1 MKSTTGDKWQVT
13 GGTSCHV
20 SLVTRHILPPFL
32 LAVALVFFCG
42 ATAFGQAYVWK
53 NVAIKG
59 GGFVSGIITHPNAPG
74 VIYCRT
80 DIGGAYRWNAT
91 NNSWIPLLDFAADA
105 NIYGVESLAIDPS
118 DSNRLYIA
126 ASRDSPAVLLVS
138 TNQGATFSQFT
149 PPFSLNGNVDGRSNG
164 ERLDVDPNSNNILF
178 YGSRGSGLYKSINYG
193 TNWTQ
198 VSSFPVTSTP
208 NSVGLVFVE
217 FIKSS
222 GAPGSATPVIFVGV
236 SQGGTNLFRSA
247 DGGATWTGVSTG
259 VATNLMAHHAAQD
272 GLGNMYVTFND
283 NQGPNNIT
291 TGSVIKLNLTTLAA
305 SLVTPPKPSG
315 AQGGFAGVSVDR
327 QNPNTVVVSTMDRW
341 YANSPAAPWDV
352 VERSINGGTSWV
364 EVSPNTLPAST
375 SAPWSVARS
384 PHWAGDVEI
393 DPSNS
398 NRVFFIT
405 GYGVIGSTNLTAGSV
420 NFAFMNDGLEETVP
434 LGLAS
439 PPSGPYLLSAHG
451 DIGGFR
457 HFNLDVS
464 PSSADYFSS
473 HRGTSSGIDFAQSN
487 PNIIARLVSDANYG
501 AYSLNGGTTWT
512 DFPTNTLPTLN
523 GSGSIAVSA
532 DGSRFVWIP
541 STTVSASRI
550 AYWTTNS
557 GVNWTASTGGPTGN
571 RVPISDRVNSNKFYI
586 YSSTRMY
593 VSTDGAATFTQSG
606 TLASGGGIPC
616 AVFGHE
622 GDIWVP
628 LNNGG
633 LTHSINSGA
642 SFTAVSGVQYASF
655 VSVGKAATG
664 QSYPAVFI
672 VGRANGDGSLGIYR
686 SDNGGV
692 SWLRINDSQHQFG
705 LGSIHDFCADPRV
718 FGRVYF
724 GTEGRGI
731 IYGQPGNQPPGAIVD
746 LAVVGGNTQITLTW
760 SAVSGADSYAVKRA
774 SVSGG
779 SYTMIASGV
788 TQMTYTDTGLTNGVP
803 YYYVVAG
810 TNGFGPAPDSN
821 IANAIPNPPEPIAL
835 YALEGN
841 ALDTSGN
848 GNNGTANAVSYV
860 AGRIGVQA
868 AQFNGSS
875 AYVQIPRSIQNDFTV
890 AMWVKTT
897 DTAGAAGAQWWSG
910 KGLVDGEVS
919 GGAADWG
926 TAIVNGNFV
935 LGVGSTGGDT
945 TINSSVAINDG
956 AWHHVAATRNNT
968 SGAMAVYVDG
978 VLSGSGTGPTGA
990 RTAPPNLRVGSIQT
1004 GSGFLNGTIDDVRL
1018 YDRVLSAGDIA
1029 ALSSPPAA
1037 PTDLVALAGDGQ
1049 AALSWSAPVGATGY
1063 YVKRSTTSGSG
1074 YATIVTN
1081 TSLAFT
1087 NTGLSNGT
1095 IYYFVVSALNG
1106 VGESTNSAEVGAR
1119 SVSFAPTP
1127 VNLAG
1132 GNTQLLQLVWPQ
1144 DHTGWQVQVQ
1154 TNAPGTGLGTNW
1166 ITISGSG
1173 QTNQF
1178 NLPVDAANG
1187 SVFLRLVSP

>member
-1 MKSTTGDKWQVT
+1 MKPATGDSWHVT
-13 GGTSCHV
+13 GSTSGHV
-20 SLVTRHILPPFL
+20 SLVTRHMLPPFL
-32 LAVALVFFCG
+32 LAVALLLFCG

-59 GGFVSGIITHPNAPG
+59 GGFVSGIITHPNTPG
-74 VIYCRT
+74 VIYCRA

-91 NNSWIPLLDFAADA
+91 NNSWIPLLDFAADS
-105 NIYGVESLAIDPS
+105 NIYGVESLALDPA

-126 ASRDSPAVLLVS
+126 ASRGSPAVLLVS
-138 TNQGATFSQFT
+138 TNQGATFSQYT

-164 ERLDVDPNSNNILF
+164 ERMAVDPNLNSLLI
-178 YGSRGSGLYKSINYG
+178 YGSRGTGLYKSANYG
-193 TNWTQ
+193 ATWTQ
-198 VSSFPVTSTP
+198 VSSFPVTSTA

-217 FIKSS
+217 FVKSS
-222 GAPGSATPVIFVGV
+222 GSPGSATPVIFVGV

-272 GLGNMYVTFND
+272 GLTNMYVTFND

-291 TGSVIKLNLTTLAA
+291 TGSVIKLNLSTLVATD
-305 SLVTPPKPSG
+305 VTPAKPSG
-315 AQGGFAGVSVDR
+315 AQGGYAGVSVDR

-341 YANSPAAPWDV
+341 WAPSPLPAWDTIY
-352 VERSINGGTSWV
+352 RSINGGATWTVAGPYS
-364 EVSPNTLPAST
+364 LPDST

-393 DPSNS
+393 DPYNS
-398 NRVFFIT
+398 NRVFFIM
-405 GYGVIGSTNLTAGSV
+405 GYGVIASTNLTAGSV
-420 NFAFMNDGLEETVP
+420 NFTFMNDGLEETGP
-434 LGLAS
+434 RGLAS

-457 HFNLDVS
+457 HYNLDVS
-464 PSSADYFSS
+464 PPAADYFSA
-473 HRGTSSGIDFAQSN
+473 HRGTSSGIDFAESN

-512 DFPTNTLPTLN
+512 DFLTNTLPTVK
-523 GSGSIAVSA
+523 GSGNIAVSA

-541 STTVSASRI
+541 STAASSNQI
-550 AYWTTNS
+550 AYYSTDHGAS
-557 GVNWTASTGGPTGN
+557 WTASTGGPTGS

-593 VSTDGAATFTQSG
+593 VSTNGGATFAQST
-606 TLASGGGIPC
+606 TLASGGGTPC

-622 GDIWVP
+622 GDLWVP
-628 LNNGG
+628 LNSGG
-633 LTHSINSGA
+633 LTHSLNSGA
-642 SFTAVSGVQYASF
+642 SFTTVSGVQQASF
-655 VSVGKAATG
+655 VSVGKTAAG

-672 VGRANGDGSLGIYR
+672 VGRANGDGSTGIYR

-692 SWLRINDSQHQFG
+692 SWSRIHDYLHQYG

-731 IYGQPGNQPPGAIVD
+731 IYGQPSNQPPGPIVD
-746 LAVVGGNTQITLTW
+746 LAAVGGNTQITLTW
-760 SAVSGADSYAVKRA
+760 SSVSGADSYAVKRA
-774 SVSGG
+774 LASGG
-779 SYTMIASGV
+779 TYTTIASDV
-788 TQMTYTDTGLTNGVP
+788 TQTTYTDAGLTNGVP
-803 YYYVVAG
+803 YYYIVAG
-810 TNGFGPAPDSN
+810 TNSFGAAPDSN
-821 IANAIPNPPEPIAL
+821 IANAIPNPPQPVAL

-841 ALDTSGN
+841 ALDSSGN

-860 AGRIGVQA
+860 AGKIGTQA

-875 AYVQIPRSIQNDFTV
+875 AYVQIPRSISTGFTV

-897 DTAGAAGAQWWSG
+897 DSGNSGTQWWQG

-919 GGAADWG
+919 GAAADWG
-926 TAIVNGNFV
+926 TVLLAGKFALGIGNP
-935 LGVGSTGGDT
+935 DT
-945 TINSSVAINDG
+945 TISSSVNINDG

-978 VLSGSGTGPTGA
+978 VLRGSGTGMTGA
-990 RTAPPNLRVGSIQT
+990 RTAPPNFRIGSLQT
-1004 GSGFLNGTIDDVRL
+1004 ANNFLNGTIDDVRL
-1018 YDRVLSAGDIA
+1018 YDRVLSASDIA

-1037 PTDLVALAGDGQ
+1037 PTSLAALAGDGQ
-1049 AALSWSAPVGATGY
+1049 AALSWSASVGATSY
-1063 YVKRSTTSGSG
+1063 YVKQSTTSGSG
-1074 YATIVTN
+1074 YTTIVTN
-1081 TSLAFT
+1081 TGVAFT

-1095 IYYFVVSALNG
+1095 VYYFVVSALNA
-1106 VGESTNSAEVGAR
+1106 VGESTNSAEASAR
-1119 SVSFAPTP
+1119 PVSLTP
-1127 VNLAG
+1127 AQVNLVVA
-1132 GNTQLLQLVWPQ
+1132 NSQLQLVWPQ

-1154 TNAPGTGLGTNW
+1154 TNAPGAGLGTNW
-1166 ITISGSG
+1166 MTISGSG
-1173 QTNQF
+1173 LTNQF
-1178 NLPVDAANG
+1178 TVPVDAANG
-1187 SVFLRLVSP
+1187 SVFFRLVSPGGN

>member
-1 MKSTTGDKWQVT
+1 MKIALTFRRRGITP
-13 GGTSCHV
+13 
-20 SLVTRHILPPFL
+20 LPRFA
-32 LAVALVFFCG
+32 AVALILFCG
-42 ATAFGQAYVWK
+42 ATTFAQSYVWK
-53 NVAIKG
+53 SVAIKG

-74 VIYCRT
+74 VIYCRA
-80 DIGGAYRWNAT
+80 DIGGAYRWNPT

-126 ASRDSPAVLLVS
+126 ASRGSPAVLLVS

-149 PPFSLNGNVDGRSNG
+149 PPFSLDGNVDGRSNG
-164 ERLDVDPNSNNILF
+164 ERMGVDPNSNNILF
-178 YGSRGSGLYKSINYG
+178 YGSRGSGLYKSVNYG
-193 TNWTQ
+193 ASWTQ

-222 GAPGSATPVIFVGV
+222 GTPGSATPTIFVGV
-236 SQGGTNLFRSA
+236 SRTNQNANLYQSTNGGV
-247 DGGATWTGVSTG
+247 TWTNVVTG
-259 VATNLMAHHAAQD
+259 APANQMPHHAAQD
-272 GLGNMYVTFND
+272 GLGNMYLTFND

-291 TGSVIKLNLTTLAA
+291 AGSVIKLNLTTLAA

-375 SAPWSVARS
+375 SAPWLVARS

-420 NFAFMNDGLEETVP
+420 NFAFMSDGLEETVP

-439 PPSGPYLLSAHG
+439 PPSGPYLLSGVG
-451 DIGGFR
+451 DQGGFR
-457 HFNLDVS
+457 HYNLDVS
-464 PSSADYFSS
+464 PPLADYFST
-473 HRGTSSGIDFAQSN
+473 RRVTSGGIDFAESN
-487 PNIIARLVSDANYG
+487 PNIIVRLFTDYNYG

-512 DFPTNTLPTLN
+512 DFVTNSLPALN

-550 AYWTTNS
+550 AYYSTNN
-557 GVNWTASTGGPTGN
+557 GANWTASTGGPTGN
-571 RVPISDRVNSNKFYI
+571 RVPISDRVNSSKFYI

-593 VSTDGAATFTQSG
+593 VSTDGAATFAQSG
-606 TLASGGGIPC
+606 TLASGGGTPC

-622 GDIWVP
+622 GDLWVP
-628 LNNGG
+628 LNSGG

-642 SFTAVSGVQYASF
+642 SFTTVSGVQQATY

-731 IYGQPGNQPPGAIVD
+731 IYGD
-746 LAVVGGNTQITLTW
+746 LAIPPAPTNLVATAGDGQVTLTW
-760 SAVSGADSYAVKRA
+760 AASPGATNYFIKQSPI
-774 SVSGG
+774 SGG
-779 SYTMIASGV
+779 SYI
-788 TQMTYTDTGLTNGVP
+788 
-803 YYYVVAG
+803 VVG
-810 TNGFGPAPDSN
+810 TN
-821 IANAIPNPPEPIAL
+821 AN
-835 YALEGN
+835 
-841 ALDTSGN
+841 
-848 GNNGTANAVSYV
+848 
-860 AGRIGVQA
+860 
-868 AQFNGSS
+868 
-875 AYVQIPRSIQNDFTV
+875 
-890 AMWVKTT
+890 
-897 DTAGAAGAQWWSG
+897 
-910 KGLVDGEVS
+910 
-919 GGAADWG
+919 
-926 TAIVNGNFV
+926 
-935 LGVGSTGGDT
+935 VG
-945 TINSSVAINDG
+945 
-956 AWHHVAATRNNT
+956 
-968 SGAMAVYVDG
+968 
-978 VLSGSGTGPTGA
+978 
-990 RTAPPNLRVGSIQT
+990 
-1004 GSGFLNGTIDDVRL
+1004 
-1018 YDRVLSAGDIA
+1018 
-1029 ALSSPPAA
+1029 
-1037 PTDLVALAGDGQ
+1037 
-1049 AALSWSAPVGATGY
+1049 
-1063 YVKRSTTSGSG
+1063 
-1074 YATIVTN
+1074 
-1081 TSLAFT
+1081 FT
-1087 NTGLSNGT
+1087 NTGLNNGT
-1095 IYYFVVSALNG
+1095 IYYYVVSAQN
-1106 VGESTNSAEVGAR
+1106 VSGESTNSMEASAR
-1119 SVSFAPTP
+1119 PVSLTP
-1127 VNLAG
+1127 AQINLTVA
-1132 GNTQLLQLVWPQ
+1132 NSQMQLVWPQ
-1144 DHTGWQVQVQ
+1144 NHTGWQVQMQ
-1154 TNAPGTGLGTNW
+1154 TNATGSGLGTNW

-1173 QTNQF
+1173 LTNQF
-1178 NLPVDAANG
+1178 TLPVDAANG
-1187 SVFLRLVSP
+1187 SVFLRLISP

>member
-1 MKSTTGDKWQVT
+1 MRIALTFRHRII
-13 GGTSCHV
+13 TSLPLFAAFG
-20 SLVTRHILPPFL
+20 LVL
-32 LAVALVFFCG
+32 FCG

-74 VIYCRT
+74 VIYCRA
-80 DIGGAYRWNAT
+80 DIGGAYRWNGT

-118 DSNRLYIA
+118 DSNRLYIS
-126 ASRDSPAVLLVS
+126 ASRGSPAVLLVS

-164 ERLDVDPNSNNILF
+164 ERMDVDPNSNNILF
-178 YGSRGSGLYKSINYG
+178 YGSRGSGLYRSVNYG
-193 TNWTQ
+193 ATWTQ

-208 NSVGLVFVE
+208 NSGGLVFVE
-217 FIKSS
+217 LIRSS
-222 GAPGSATPVIFVGV
+222 GLPGSATPTIFVGV

-247 DGGATWTGVSTG
+247 DGGTTWTGVSTG

-291 TGSVIKLNLTTLAA
+291 TGSVIKLNLTTLVATD
-305 SLVTPPKPSG
+305 VTPSKPAG
-315 AQGGFAGVSVDR
+315 AQGGYAGVSVDR

-341 YANSPAAPWDV
+341 WAPSP
-352 VERSINGGTSWV
+352 
-364 EVSPNTLPAST
+364 LPAWDTIYRSTDGGATWTVAGPYSLPDST

-384 PHWAGDVEI
+384 PHWAGDVEV

-405 GYGVIGSTNLTAGSV
+405 GYGVIATTNVTAGSV
-420 NFAFMNDGLEETVP
+420 NWTFNNNGLEETVP

-457 HFNLDVS
+457 HYNLDVS
-464 PSSADYFSS
+464 PPLADYFPT
-473 HRGTSSGIDFAQSN
+473 HRGTSYGIDFAESN
-487 PNIIARLVSDANYG
+487 PNVIARLVSDGNYD

-512 DFPTNTLPTLN
+512 DFPTNTLQGLN

-550 AYWTTNS
+550 AYWTTNN
-557 GVNWTASTGGPTGN
+557 GVNWTASNGGPTGN
-571 RVPISDRVNSNKFYI
+571 RAPISDRVNSSKFYI

-593 VSTDGAATFTQSG
+593 VSTDGAATFAQSG
-606 TLASGGGIPC
+606 TLASGGGTPC

-622 GDIWVP
+622 GDLWVP
-628 LNNGG
+628 LYGSG
-633 LTHSINSGA
+633 LTHSTNSGA
-642 SFTAVSGVQYASF
+642 SFTAVSAVQYAAF
-655 VSVGKAATG
+655 VAVGKAATG
-664 QSYPAVFI
+664 QNYPAVFV
-672 VGRANGDGSLGIYR
+672 VGRANGDSALGIYR

-692 SWLRINDSQHQFG
+692 SWVRINDSQHQYG

-731 IYGQPGNQPPGAIVD
+731 IYGQPGNQPPSAIVD
-746 LAVVGGNTQITLTW
+746 LAAAGGNTQISLTW

-774 SVSGG
+774 PVSGG
-779 SYTMIASGV
+779 TYTTIANGL
-788 TQMTYTDTGLTNGVP
+788 TQTTYTDTGLTNGVP
-803 YYYVVAG
+803 CYYVVAG
-810 TNGFGPAPDSN
+810 TNSFGPAPDSN
-821 IANAIPNPPEPIAL
+821 VAGAVPNPPQPIAL
-835 YALEGN
+835 YTFEGN

-848 GNNGTANAVSYV
+848 GNNGTAGSVSYA
-860 AGRIGVQA
+860 AGRIGAQA
-868 AQFNGSS
+868 ALFNGTS
-875 AYVQIPRSIQNDFTV
+875 AYVQIPRSISTDFTV

-897 DTAGAAGAQWWSG
+897 DTGNSGTQWWQG
-910 KGLVDGEVS
+910 KGLVDGEVN
-919 GGAADWG
+919 GAAADWG
-926 TAIVNGNFV
+926 TVLLAGKFA
-935 LGVGSTGGDT
+935 LGVGNPDT
-945 TINSSVAINDG
+945 TISSSVNINDG

-968 SGAMAVYVDG
+968 SGAMAVYIDG
-978 VLSGSGTGPTGA
+978 VPSGSGTGPTGA
-990 RTAPPNLRVGSIQT
+990 RTAPPNLRIGSLQT
-1004 GSGFLNGTIDDVRL
+1004 GNNFLNGTIDDVRL
-1018 YDRVLSAGDIA
+1018 YDRVLSASDIA

-1037 PTDLVALAGDGQ
+1037 PTGLAALAGDGQ
-1049 AALSWSAPVGATGY
+1049 AVLSWSASAGATGY
-1063 YVKRSTTSGSG
+1063 YVKQSTTSGSG
-1074 YATIVTN
+1074 YTTVATN
-1081 TSLAFT
+1081 TSVAFT
-1087 NTGLSNGT
+1087 NTGLNNGT
-1095 IYYFVVSALNG
+1095 VYYFVVSALNG
-1106 VGESTNSAEVGAR
+1106 VGESTNSAET
-1119 SVSFAPTP
+1119 SVRPVSLTP
-1127 VNLAG
+1127 AQIALAVT
-1132 GNTQLLQLVWPQ
+1132 NSQMQLAWPP

-1154 TNAPGTGLGTNW
+1154 TNAPGEGLGTNW
-1166 ITISGSG
+1166 MTLSGSG
-1173 QTNQF
+1173 LTNQF
-1178 NLPVDAANG
+1178 TLPVDAANG